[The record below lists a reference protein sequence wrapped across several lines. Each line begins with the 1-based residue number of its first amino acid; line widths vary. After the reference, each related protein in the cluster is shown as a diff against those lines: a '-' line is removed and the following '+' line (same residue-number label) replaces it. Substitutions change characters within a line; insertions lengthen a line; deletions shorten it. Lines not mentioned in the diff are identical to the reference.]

1 MMERNVEN
9 SSQET
14 GRAFMLWG
22 NVDFLEEVEAGR
34 GGSEAVIEEMKFKIS
49 VVCKAEERT

>member
-1 MMERNVEN
+1 MMERYVEN
-9 SSQET
+9 SSQEA
-14 GRAFMLWG
+14 GRAIMLWG
-22 NVDFLEEVEAGR
+22 NVNFLEEVETGR